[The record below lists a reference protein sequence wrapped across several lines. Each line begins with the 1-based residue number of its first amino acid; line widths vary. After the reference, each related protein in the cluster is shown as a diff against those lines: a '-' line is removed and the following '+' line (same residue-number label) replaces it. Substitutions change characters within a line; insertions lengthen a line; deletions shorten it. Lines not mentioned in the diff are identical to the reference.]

1 MAAFIEREDEL
12 IRDFD
17 WAVTKRIAAYLTPYR
32 RNMGIAIVAML
43 FTVAANVAGAPLIAY
58 AISEGIAGKDY
69 PLVLWL
75 TLAFIGTQV
84 VGFYGF
90 QIQLNHMA
98 TAGQRVIQQLRDE
111 LFQHVQALSVSF
123 FSHYEAGRLIARIIS
138 DVNTIRET
146 INFAVVGTLREVL
159 TLVGIVLVMARI
171 NLPLTGVALV
181 VLVVL
186 MGIANLWR
194 VHARRAYL
202 RVSETN
208 ARLNA
213 ELSESFNGARVT
225 QAFDRQ
231 NYNHQRFKETFSLD
245 LREANVLSALI
256 SGLFFPSIELVG
268 GLAIGALIY
277 VGGTLAISPNSDL
290 NVFTLLTFMLY
301 VDQFFFPVRMLA
313 QRYNLFQ
320 ATMAA
325 GYKIFALLDTPIE
338 IQDAPNAT
346 EMPTIQGHVR
356 FEEVSFRYED
366 GETVLKQVN
375 LDVPA
380 GSTVAFVGHT
390 GAGKSTMVKLVMRF
404 YDVSEGRLTIDD
416 IDVRGVTQNSL
427 RAQMGVVLQETHL
440 FTGTVMDNIRY
451 GRLDATDEQVIEA
464 AKSVGAHD
472 FILRLEN
479 GYATEVREGG
489 SLLSVGQRQLIAYAR
504 ALLADPRI
512 LILDEATANIDTA
525 TEKVIQGALSRV
537 LHGRTS
543 FVIAHR
549 LSTITS
555 ADKIVVM
562 DHGEI
567 IEAGSHAELI
577 AKQGAYYKLYTL
589 A

>member
-32 RNMGIAIVAML
+32 RNMVIAIIAML